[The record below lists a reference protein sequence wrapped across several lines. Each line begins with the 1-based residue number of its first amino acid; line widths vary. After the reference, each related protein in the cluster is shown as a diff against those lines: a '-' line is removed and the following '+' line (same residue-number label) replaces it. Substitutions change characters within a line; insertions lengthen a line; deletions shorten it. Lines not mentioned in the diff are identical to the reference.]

1 MLSYAYLPILTHLV
15 CHHMLTYQSFL
26 LLHDVPGTCSSAP
39 FRRARCVHGCTRC
52 AHGAFRSAM
61 LHLPALRQPVC
72 SACDAPLP
80 VLVAGSAR
88 ATAAAG
94 IESRCHGCKV
104 RVGCR
109 VMRMAP
115 PRRAAMRMSAARHG
129 LHHFPPP
136 PPCSFPLGTR
146 VPPRPTGARVALRR
160 LPPPSARD
168 LRLVRR
174 MLARWAH
181 GVPAGVVRQAQ
192 LLPRRLRAPSAIVTL
207 ACSPTQELGVV
218 VFY

>member
-1 MLSYAYLPILTHLV
+1 MSPYAYLPILPPTSRRTRYVLV
-15 CHHMLTYQSFL
+15 RPVSPRAL
-26 LLHDVPGTCSSAP
+26 
-39 FRRARCVHGCTRC
+39 RARLYSLCSRRVPLRHAPPAC
-52 AHGAFRSAM
+52 A
-61 LHLPALRQPVC
+61 PQPVC